1 MALLANPQRQTQSG
15 HQGNDFQHRRI
26 EVRTIDQAAQ
36 VQAVEQ
42 PLKLIGHIAVVDVD
56 RHGTD
61 LAAGEKGLQILG
73 AVVELDADVVSPSYA
88 TRAQRIAQLI
98 GSLIELFEAE
108 LLPAAAK
115 GNAIRHSLHHQLKN
129 IRQIEGP
136 CHLLS
141 PSVFPFLRIHLSRRC
156 CNARRRSVHIHRPLE
171 PGADPCGFEGACS
184 QIGKPHPTAPTLK
197 KLPPWHFPRL
207 SRRKHNLS
215 GNSLH
220 RLFPDRFKRSFSQ
233 SPSMHRA

>member
-1 MALLANPQRQTQSG
+1 MTLLANPQRQAQSG

-26 EVRTIDQAAQ
+26 EVRAIDQAAQ
-36 VQAVEQ
+36 IQAVEQ

-73 AVVELDADVVSPSYA
+73 AVVELDADVVAPSYA
-88 TRAQRIAQLI
+88 TRTQRIAQLI
-98 GSLIELFEAE
+98 GSLIELLEAE

-141 PSVFPFLRIHLSRRC
+141 PSVFPFYESTCPAGAAMLDDGLSTFIVRLNLVQTLVVSRVH
-156 CNARRRSVHIHRPLE
+156 ARR
-171 PGADPCGFEGACS
+171 
-184 QIGKPHPTAPTLK
+184 
-197 KLPPWHFPRL
+197 
-207 SRRKHNLS
+207 
-215 GNSLH
+215 
-220 RLFPDRFKRSFSQ
+220 
-233 SPSMHRA
+233 